1 MAEVDATLVRLTE
14 VRPGERD
21 ASARDLR
28 PVLDLAVTR
37 AAAGELELLVNLAR
51 FAEDYAARRVVE
63 RATVA
68 LVGALGGTDNYQTR
82 NAWDAVQE
90 ELVAAR
96 GPEELAALDA
106 RGELEDLAAYVANS
120 ATLVSLDLSLL
131 DPSITGERRDTLSV
145 QRAMIA
151 AQVNE
156 FESKHASGV
165 PA

>member
-1 MAEVDATLVRLTE
+1 
-14 VRPGERD
+14 
-21 ASARDLR
+21 
-28 PVLDLAVTR
+28 
-37 AAAGELELLVNLAR
+37 
-51 FAEDYAARRVVE
+51 
-63 RATVA
+63 
-68 LVGALGGTDNYQTR
+68 
-82 NAWDAVQE
+82 
-90 ELVAAR
+90 
-96 GPEELAALDA
+96 
-106 RGELEDLAAYVANS
+106 VANS

>member
-1 MAEVDATLVRLTE
+1 MDATLVRLTE
-14 VRPGERD
+14 VRPGEMD

-37 AAAGELELLVNLAR
+37 AAAGEPELLVNLAR

-90 ELVAAR
+90 ELAAAR

-106 RGELEDLAAYVANS
+106 RGELDDLAAYVASS

-131 DPSITGERRDTLSV
+131 DPSITGERRDALAV
-145 QRAMIA
+145 QRAMSE

-156 FESKHASGV
+156 YESKHASGV
-165 PA
+165 LA